1 MGDLIG
7 ILALPLILGVILAW
21 CAWCAWCDLD

>member
-1 MGDLIG
+1 MGDLLG
-7 ILALPLILGVILAW
+7 ILALPLILGAILVW